1 MLQVVFSK
9 TGTAPRAQVAGYTV
23 AGKTGTVKKFAKGG
37 YSEDKYLGVF
47 AGMVPA
53 NKPELVMVVLID
65 EPQEGDYY
73 GGLVAAPVFSRIM
86 TGAMR
91 LMNVVPDN
99 ITTPVLT
106 ASLARGLQ

>member
-1 MLQVVFSK
+1 
-9 TGTAPRAQVAGYTV
+9 
-23 AGKTGTVKKFAKGG
+23 
-37 YSEDKYLGVF
+37 
-47 AGMVPA
+47 
-53 NKPELVMVVLID
+53 LID

-106 ASLARGLQ
+106 ASLARGVQ